1 MNPYKR
7 YILPHLIHFVC
18 KQSPSAYQRRLIV
31 PEAAGNVL
39 EIGVGTGLNLPFY
52 NKSQI
57 KHLTAID
64 PSLETWQKGRIKPET
79 LDFEMD
85 FIQAGAEDI
94 PADNNSFDSIVM
106 TYTLCSIT
114 AYPEAL
120 TEMRRVLKPGGKL
133 LFCEHGKAPDKAVQW
148 FQNSIN
154 PVWRFFGGGCNLN
167 RDIPMIFREHGFSLP
182 DLEQN
187 YIPGFKF
194 ASFNYWGRA
203 ELR

>member
-1 MNPYKR
+1 MNPYNR
-7 YILPHLIHFVC
+7 YILPHLIHFAC
-18 KQSPSAYQRRLIV
+18 KQSPAAYQRRLIV
-31 PEAAGNVL
+31 PQATGKVL
-39 EIGVGTGLNLPFY
+39 EIGVGTGLNIPFY

-64 PSLETWQKGRIKPET
+64 PSLETWQKGKIQPDK

-106 TYTLCSIT
+106 TYTLCSI
-114 AYPEAL
+114 AGYPEAL
-120 TEMRRVLKPGGKL
+120 SEFRRVLKPGGKL

-167 RDIPMIFREHGFSLP
+167 RDIPAIFREHGFQLP

-187 YIPGFKF
+187 YIPGVKF

-203 ELR
+203 EAR